1 LARFFSGG
9 KMNLSFIGAGKV
21 GTSLGKYFSTH
32 HDITYYSKHFE
43 SADKAASFSDGHA
56 VSSLSEAL
64 LSEFIFITTQ
74 DQYIEDV
81 VDKINESDVDL
92 TGKVI
97 LHVSGAHSSL
107 LLNKLMKKGAEVCSL
122 HPLQAFS
129 DIEKSVNDLEKTYFS
144 IEPENNRVIEFL
156 RVFNNPYLL
165 LKPEQKTKYHLSAVV
180 LSNYMV
186 TLMAYG
192 EEILKSIGLENGL
205 EAMKPLVENTLSNI
219 YEKGV
224 QDALTGPIN
233 RGDINTLENHMAA
246 LDDKEVVM
254 YKQLGQLTTD
264 LLVKDKIIKQHL
276 QDLWRQS

>member
-1 LARFFSGG
+1 
-9 KMNLSFIGAGKV
+9 
-21 GTSLGKYFSTH
+21 
-32 HDITYYSKHFE
+32 
-43 SADKAASFSDGHA
+43 
-56 VSSLSEAL
+56 
-64 LSEFIFITTQ
+64 
-74 DQYIEDV
+74 
-81 VDKINESDVDL
+81 
-92 TGKVI
+92 
-97 LHVSGAHSSL
+97 
-107 LLNKLMKKGAEVCSL
+107 
-122 HPLQAFS
+122 
-129 DIEKSVNDLEKTYFS
+129 
-144 IEPENNRVIEFL
+144 
-156 RVFNNPYLL
+156 
-165 LKPEQKTKYHLSAVV
+165 
-180 LSNYMV
+180 MV